1 MRAPRFVHV
10 TPALFG
16 TKGAFGGGERYA
28 YELARAMS
36 KVASTTLLSFGPS
49 DTTERVGELT
59 VRVLGGAHYVRGQLS
74 NPISWRLVPEL
85 LNADFIHCH
94 QQHIVASSVAAALA
108 RIARRKVFVS
118 DLGGG
123 GWDISGYLSTDSW
136 YDGHLHISEYSRRI
150 AGQTE
155 APNAH
160 VIYGG
165 VDSEK
170 FSPAPNFAKEPAV
183 LFVGRLLPHKGIDI
197 LVRAMPTDIPL
208 WIIGGEADPRYAT
221 ALQALAQGKS
231 VQFLGN
237 LPDEAIVDR
246 YRRASCI
253 VLPSVYRTM
262 YGQESK
268 VPELLGQTL
277 LEGMSC
283 GTPAL
288 CSDVASMPEVVL
300 HGETGFVFP
309 EHGVEALRERILEL
323 TSQPQLV
330 NSLGQQ
336 ARERVLAHFTWERV
350 VKRCLEIYQHPMNG
364 VPLNLRTDC

>member
-1 MRAPRFVHV
+1 MKTPQVVHV

-16 TKGAFGGGERYA
+16 KKGSFGGGERYA

-36 KVASTTLLSFGPS
+36 AVAPTTLLSFGPEDS
-49 DTTERVGELT
+49 MEQLGDLKI
-59 VRVLGGAHYVRGQLS
+59 RVLGGAHYVRGQKI
-74 NPISWRLVPEL
+74 NPISWRLLPEL
-85 LNADFIHCH
+85 LKADVIHCH
-94 QQHIVASSVAAALA
+94 QRHIVASSFSAAVA
-108 RIARRKVFVS
+108 RMSRRKVFVS

-123 GWDISGYLSTDSW
+123 GWDISGYVSTDRW
-136 YDGHLHISEYSRRI
+136 YDGHLHISEYSKRI
-150 AGQTE
+150 SGHADD
-155 APNAH
+155 PRAH

-165 VDSEK
+165 IDVEK
-170 FSPAPNFAKEPAV
+170 FCPAQGVARERAV

-197 LVRAMPTDIPL
+197 LIRALPVDVPL
-208 WIIGGEADPRYAT
+208 WIVGGEASPDYVS
-221 ALQALAQGKS
+221 ALRELAQGK
-231 VQFLGN
+231 VVEFLGN
-237 LPDEAIVDR
+237 LPDDEIVNR

-277 LEGMSC
+277 LEGMAC

-309 EHGVEALRERILEL
+309 EHGVDALRERILEL
-323 TSQPQLV
+323 VDGPELV
-330 NSLGQQ
+330 ERMGHR
-336 ARERVLAHFTWERV
+336 ARERVLERFTWERV
-350 VKRCLEIYQHPMNG
+350 VRRCLEIYD
-364 VPLNLRTDC
+364 RTSRRATLF

>member
-1 MRAPRFVHV
+1 MKTPRVVHV

-16 TKGAFGGGERYA
+16 DRGAFGGGERYA

-36 KVASTTLLSFGPS
+36 SSVPTTLLSFGPS
-49 DTTERVGELT
+49 DISEQAGDLAI
-59 VRVLGGAHYVRGQLS
+59 RVLDRTHYVRGQRE

-85 LNADFIHCH
+85 LKADVIHCH
-94 QQHIVASSVAAALA
+94 QQHIVASSVAAAVA
-108 RIARRKVFVS
+108 RVARRKVFVS

-123 GWDISGYLSTDSW
+123 GWDISGYVSTDRW

-150 AGQTE
+150 AGH
-155 APNAH
+155 ADDPRAH

-165 VDSEK
+165 VDVEK
-170 FSPAPNFAKEPAV
+170 FSPAPNLRREPAV

-197 LVRAMPTDIPL
+197 LIRALPVGVPL
-208 WIIGGEADPRYAT
+208 WIVGAEASPEYVT
-221 ALQALAQGKS
+221 ALRSLACGKS
-231 VQFLGN
+231 VEFLGN

-262 YGQESK
+262 YGRESK

-288 CSDVASMPEVVL
+288 CSDVASMPEIVV

-309 EHGVEALRERILEL
+309 EHGVEALRERIVEL
-323 TSQPQLV
+323 TTQPQLV
-330 NSLGQQ
+330 QGLGQR
-336 ARERVLAHFTWERV
+336 ARERVLTLFTWERV
-350 VKRCLEIYQHPMNG
+350 VRHCLEIYE
-364 VPLNLRTDC
+364 RSAI